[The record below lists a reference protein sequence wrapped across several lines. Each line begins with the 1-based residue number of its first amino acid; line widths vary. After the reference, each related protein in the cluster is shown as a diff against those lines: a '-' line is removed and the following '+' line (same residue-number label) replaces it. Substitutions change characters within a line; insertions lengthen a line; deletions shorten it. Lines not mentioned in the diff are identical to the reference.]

1 MPVFR
6 IIIVLAT
13 IAFLITVLVDCGSSS
28 GGGDRNED
36 KIKPEAVDTSASDG
50 PELRVVSVRDLG
62 VVETSSTITARDGG
76 YSVFHKRQSVWV
88 YGDTI
93 LALQNADNT
102 RGLSNSW
109 STTHDEDAG
118 DGIAGFQERV
128 DQVGA
133 PTAFFPFTDAEMD
146 FNKVHKGTDCTTKP
160 CNNRWAIWP
169 GTIIADPE
177 KDLVYA
183 FYEKIYYGEG
193 DFNFHHVGHSVAVWK
208 NPEEPSERI
217 LFNRVENYPTLLFAE
232 DQPGFGSAAV
242 VVDKTA
248 YIYGCELDDR
258 ELTKPCYLARVAIA
272 NILDIDAWSY
282 YSGNGNWTLDL
293 NDSRTIFSG
302 NNMMTIV
309 FNPYIDRY
317 IAVYSQ
323 PMDTKTMLR
332 TARKPEGP
340 WSSPLTVF
348 TAEAPVD
355 SHGWVYDALAHPEY
369 SQDDGR
375 IVYITYTRAIAP
387 YHTEMKLVA
396 VELERPL

>member
-6 IIIVLAT
+6 IIVALVV
-13 IAFLITVLVDCGSSS
+13 IAFLITVLVDCGGPS

-36 KIKPEAVDTSASDG
+36 QIKPETVDTSASDG

-62 VVETSSTITARDGG
+62 VIETSSTITARDGG
-76 YSVFHKRQSVWV
+76 YSVLHKRQSTWV

-93 LALQNADNT
+93 LAFQNADNT

-133 PTAFFPFTDAEMD
+133 PTAFFPFTDSEID
-146 FNKVHKGTDCTTKP
+146 FNKVHEGADCIKKP
-160 CNNRWAIWP
+160 CDCRWAIWP
-169 GTIIADPE
+169 GAIIADPE
-177 KDLVYA
+177 EDLVYA
-183 FYEKIYYGEG
+183 FYEKVYYEEG
-193 DFNFHHVGHSVAVWK
+193 DLNFHHVGHSVAVWK
-208 NPEEPSERI
+208 NYGESPERI

-232 DQPGFGSAAV
+232 NQPGFGSAAV

-258 ELTKPCYLARVAIA
+258 ELTKPCHLARVPIA

-282 YSGNGNWTLDL
+282 YLGNGNWSLDL
-293 NDSRTIFSG
+293 NDSRAIFSG
-302 NNMMTIV
+302 NNMMTI
-309 FNPYIDRY
+309 FFSPYIDRY

-340 WSSPLTVF
+340 WSSPLAVF

-375 IVYITYTRAIAP
+375 IVYITYTRTTAP

-396 VELERPL
+396 IELERLL